1 MRIQIPA
8 GNYGSGV
15 GGRTLNCGCSWCLAP
30 RTERAGAS
38 VVLCGVSGA
47 HELGAAGPWLA
58 PQPGVYAALVRQL
71 GTQKAARGER
81 DCAFLDRWC
90 FPVSDTEQALRAL
103 AGKTCTVDPQDGV
116 GLQRVLQEL
125 EVGVNVSQVGPF
137 KWAQ

>member
-1 MRIQIPA
+1 M
-8 GNYGSGV
+8 
-15 GGRTLNCGCSWCLAP
+15 
-30 RTERAGAS
+30 
-38 VVLCGVSGA
+38 VLCGVSGA

-90 FPVSDTEQALRAL
+90 FPVSDTEQALRGL
-103 AGKTCTVDPQDGV
+103 AGKTCTVGPQGGV